1 MVQPSKLF
9 DLWRR
14 LYTRFAIEPLP
25 VQDGLHPGVAT
36 TVFPTTDADELLAV
50 QVANTAQL
58 NLDVSAGALVTGFTV
73 PTGKRWV
80 IRYARRSSSTANT
93 RARGIFTPAQATIFL
108 SVLGTSDEVLDHLR
122 GFKMEQGDII
132 GLEST
137 DNVGDTS
144 INLSLV
150 VDETDAFF

>member
-14 LYTRFAIEPLP
+14 LYTRYQIEPVP
-25 VQDGLHPGVAT
+25 VQDGQHPGVAT
-36 TVFPTTDADELLAV
+36 TVFPVTDADELVTV

-58 NLDVSAGALVTGFTV
+58 NLNITAGALVTAFTV
-73 PTGKRWV
+73 PDGKRWLV
-80 IRYARRSSSTANT
+80 RYARRSSSTANT
-93 RARGIFTPAQATIFL
+93 RARAILTPSQATIFL
-108 SVLGTSDEVLDHLR
+108 SVLGTSDEVLEHLR

-137 DNVGDTS
+137 NDAGDTS
-144 INLSLV
+144 INFSLV
-150 VDETDAFF
+150 VDESDAFF